1 MEANV
6 WSSLLACICQPSR
19 QVYDWFAPPR
29 ALNIYFASELR
40 RKAKFAAQEL
50 QARGREEYLAMSVT
64 NSEPGFL
71 LMDDKCH
78 LLATN
83 EHAVQILTFPNGSD
97 KIKHLQLFLRDKIR
111 SALVNHQSKDLEFLR
126 QYQSGRR
133 RYLCRSFQLYSDL
146 SDSHPVAIV
155 LDRNS
160 SGITM
165 TSDLVAQF
173 DITPREQ
180 ETVQLLLQGL
190 TSKEIANRMRI
201 SPNTVKAFLRL
212 VMVKMGVSTR
222 SGIVGR
228 FARSVESNHGGQS
241 ANEGNSL
248 QELAHLSDL
257 RR

>member
-1 MEANV
+1 
-6 WSSLLACICQPSR
+6 
-19 QVYDWFAPPR
+19 
-29 ALNIYFASELR
+29 
-40 RKAKFAAQEL
+40 
-50 QARGREEYLAMSVT
+50 MSVS

-71 LMDDKCH
+71 LMDDKFH
-78 LLATN
+78 PLATN
-83 EHAVQILTFPNGSD
+83 EHAVQILKFPNGSD
-97 KIKHLQLFLRDKIR
+97 KIKHLQLFLCDKIR
-111 SALVNHQSKDLEFLR
+111 SGLVNHQSKDLEFVK

-133 RYLCRSFQLYSDL
+133 RYVCRSFQLYSNL
-146 SDSHPVAIV
+146 SDSHTVAIV

-165 TSDLVAQF
+165 TSDLIAQF

-180 ETVQLLLQGL
+180 ETIQLLLQGL
-190 TSKEIANRMRI
+190 TSKEIANRMHI

-212 VMVKMGVSTR
+212 VMVKMGVTTR

-228 FARSVESNHGGQS
+228 FARSAEPNHGRQS
-241 ANEGNSL
+241 LSEGNGL

>member
-1 MEANV
+1 
-6 WSSLLACICQPSR
+6 
-19 QVYDWFAPPR
+19 
-29 ALNIYFASELR
+29 
-40 RKAKFAAQEL
+40 
-50 QARGREEYLAMSVT
+50 MSVT

-71 LMDDKCH
+71 LMDEKFH
-78 LLATN
+78 PLATN
-83 EHAVQILTFPNGSD
+83 ENAVQILTFPDGSG
-97 KIKHLQLFLRDKIR
+97 KIRHLQLFLRDKIR
-111 SALVNHQSKDLEFLR
+111 YGLINHQSKDLEFVR

-133 RYLCRSFQLYSDL
+133 RYVCRSFQLYSDL
-146 SDSHPVAIV
+146 SENHPVAIV

-165 TSDLVAQF
+165 TSDLIAQF

-190 TSKEIANRMRI
+190 TSKEIAKRMNI

-228 FARSVESNHGGQS
+228 FARSGAPSPGERS
-241 ANEGNSL
+241 ANQSNIF
-248 QELAHLSDL
+248 QELAHPSDL
-257 RR
+257 RQ

>member
-1 MEANV
+1 
-6 WSSLLACICQPSR
+6 
-19 QVYDWFAPPR
+19 
-29 ALNIYFASELR
+29 
-40 RKAKFAAQEL
+40 
-50 QARGREEYLAMSVT
+50 MSVS

-71 LMDDKCH
+71 LMDDKFH
-78 LLATN
+78 PLATN
-83 EHAVQILTFPNGSD
+83 ENAVQILTFPNGSD

-111 SALVNHQSKDLEFLR
+111 SSLINHQAKGLEFVR

-133 RYLCRSFQLYSDL
+133 RYVCRSFQLHSDL
-146 SDSHPVAIV
+146 SESHPVAIV

-165 TSDLVAQF
+165 ASDLIEQF

-190 TSKEIANRMRI
+190 TSKEIAERMHI

-228 FARSVESNHGGQS
+228 FARSAEANPRERNANQSN
-241 ANEGNSL
+241 NI
-248 QELAHLSDL
+248 QELAHPSDL
-257 RR
+257 R

>member
-1 MEANV
+1 
-6 WSSLLACICQPSR
+6 
-19 QVYDWFAPPR
+19 
-29 ALNIYFASELR
+29 
-40 RKAKFAAQEL
+40 
-50 QARGREEYLAMSVT
+50 MSVT

-71 LMDDKCH
+71 LMDDKFH
-78 LLATN
+78 PLATN
-83 EHAVQILTFPNGSD
+83 ENAVQILTFPDGSD

-111 SALVNHQSKDLEFLR
+111 SGLINHQSKQLEFVR

-133 RYLCRSFQLYSDL
+133 RYVCRSFQLNSDL
-146 SDSHPVAIV
+146 SESHPVAIV

-165 TSDLVAQF
+165 TSDLIAQF

-190 TSKEIANRMRI
+190 TSKEIAKRMLI

-228 FARSVESNHGGQS
+228 FARSAESTRGGHS
-241 ANEGNSL
+241 SPEGNST
-248 QELAHLSDL
+248 QALAHPSDL
-257 RR
+257 RQ